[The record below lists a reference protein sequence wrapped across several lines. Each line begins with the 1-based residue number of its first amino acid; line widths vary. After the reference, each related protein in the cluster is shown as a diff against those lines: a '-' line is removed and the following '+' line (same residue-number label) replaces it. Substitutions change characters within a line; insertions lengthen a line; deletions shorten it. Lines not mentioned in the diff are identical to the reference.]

1 MSRKKRLVSLIG
13 LALFCM
19 LAFFGLSTT
28 PALAATYT
36 PASHSTPPPPPHKT
50 PPPPP
55 HNTPPPAPNRSCQ
68 PNLAP
73 GNRGDSVKQ
82 LQMLL
87 NKLGFRGP
95 NGRPL
100 AVNGNFDNN
109 TLFAVK
115 QFEARHHLPQNG
127 RIDAKHWQFLG
138 SCGR

>member
-1 MSRKKRLVSLIG
+1 MSRKKHLVSLIG
-13 LALFCM
+13 LALFCA

-36 PASHSTPPPPPHKT
+36 SATPPSHNTPPPPPHRT

-55 HNTPPPAPNRSCQ
+55 RNSCQ

-73 GNRGDSVKQ
+73 GNRSDSVRQ

-87 NKLGFRGP
+87 NKFGFRGP

-100 AVNGNFDNN
+100 AVNGYFDNN

-127 RIDAKHWQFLG
+127 RVDAKHWQFLG

>member
-1 MSRKKRLVSLIG
+1 MSRKNHLVSLIG
-13 LALFCM
+13 LALFCA
-19 LAFFGLSTT
+19 LAFIGLSAT

-36 PASHSTPPPPPHKT
+36 PATPLSQNTPPPPPHRT

-55 HNTPPPAPNRSCQ
+55 NNSCQ

-73 GNRGDSVKQ
+73 GNRSDSVRQ

-87 NKLGFRGP
+87 NKYGFRGP

-100 AVNGNFDNN
+100 AVNGYFDNN
-109 TLFAVK
+109 TFFAVK

-127 RIDAKHWQFLG
+127 RVDAKHWQFFG
-138 SCGR
+138 QCGR

>member
-1 MSRKKRLVSLIG
+1 MFRKYRLISLIG
-13 LALFCM
+13 LALFCA

-36 PASHSTPPPPPHKT
+36 PA
-50 PPPPP
+50 PPPP
-55 HNTPPPAPNRSCQ
+55 HNAQPAPHNPPAPQNNSCQ
-68 PNLAP
+68 PGLAF
-73 GNRGDSVKQ
+73 GNQGSSVRQ

-87 NKLGFRGP
+87 NKFGFRGP

-100 AVNGNFDNN
+100 PVTGRFDAN

-127 RIDAKHWQFLG
+127 RIDARHWQLLG
-138 SCGR
+138 QCGR